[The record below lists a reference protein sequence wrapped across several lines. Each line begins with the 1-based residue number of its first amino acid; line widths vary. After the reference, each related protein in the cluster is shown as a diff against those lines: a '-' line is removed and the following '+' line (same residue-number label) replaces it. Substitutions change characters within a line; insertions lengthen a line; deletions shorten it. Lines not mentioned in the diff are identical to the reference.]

1 VSTAIVFLPLA
12 RGRALTGRT
21 LLVGGPLYAIYVG
34 LVIAQLSGV
43 LG

>member
-1 VSTAIVFLPLA
+1 VFLPMA

-21 LLVGGPLYAIYVG
+21 LLIGGPLYAIYVG
-34 LVIAQLSGV
+34 LVIAQLTGV